1 MIRKKVK
8 HIYFKSFIDNADI
21 INTHNYFTSYSEFF
35 NGKISEDEANN
46 IANKKLR
53 LTDFSDDS
61 PLAHKGPRW
70 LAKRIVRSMNFE

>member
-1 MIRKKVK
+1 MTTIR
-8 HIYFKSFIDNADI
+8 
-21 INTHNYFTSYSEFF
+21 SEFIRNDF
-35 NGKISEDEANN
+35 IQALMKFSNGKISEDEANN

-61 PLAHKGPRW
+61 PLANKGPRW

>member
-1 MIRKKVK
+1 MTTIR
-8 HIYFKSFIDNADI
+8 
-21 INTHNYFTSYSEFF
+21 SEFIRNDF
-35 NGKISEDEANN
+35 IQALMKFSNGRISEDEANN

>member
-1 MIRKKVK
+1 MISIR
-8 HIYFKSFIDNADI
+8 
-21 INTHNYFTSYSEFF
+21 SEFF
-35 NGKISEDEANN
+35 RNDFIQALMKFSNGRISEDEANN

>member
-1 MIRKKVK
+1 MTTIR
-8 HIYFKSFIDNADI
+8 
-21 INTHNYFTSYSEFF
+21 SEFF
-35 NGKISEDEANN
+35 RNDFIQALMKFSNGKISEDEANN

>member
-1 MIRKKVK
+1 MSTIR
-8 HIYFKSFIDNADI
+8 
-21 INTHNYFTSYSEFF
+21 SEFF
-35 NGKISEDEANN
+35 RNDFIQALMKFSNGKISEDEANN

>member
-1 MIRKKVK
+1 MTTIRSES
-8 HIYFKSFIDNADI
+8 IRNDFIQALMK
-21 INTHNYFTSYSEFF
+21 FS
-35 NGKISEDEANN
+35 NGRISEDEANN

-70 LAKRIVRSMNFE
+70 LAKRIVGSLNFE

>member
-1 MIRKKVK
+1 MTTIR
-8 HIYFKSFIDNADI
+8 
-21 INTHNYFTSYSEFF
+21 SEFIRNDF
-35 NGKISEDEANN
+35 IQALMKFSNGKISEDEANN

>member
-1 MIRKKVK
+1 MTTIR
-8 HIYFKSFIDNADI
+8 
-21 INTHNYFTSYSEFF
+21 SEFF
-35 NGKISEDEANN
+35 RNDFIQALINFSNGRISEDEANN

>member
-1 MIRKKVK
+1 MATIR
-8 HIYFKSFIDNADI
+8 
-21 INTHNYFTSYSEFF
+21 SEFF
-35 NGKISEDEANN
+35 RNDFIQALMKFSNGRISEDEANN